1 MEDSLTPTSDAK
13 IANYTYACTSDPVTH
28 LPLPGTYP
36 YQILATDYTSYAV
49 TWMCYQHGS
58 DVDSHYEILWIL
70 TKHRNSMAALADKIA
85 AISALAK
92 LRPPL
97 PAYQTYLGDVN
108 QSGCLAEEE
117 GIRIAN
123 ETSTV

>member
-1 MEDSLTPTSDAK
+1 MIISSTA
-13 IANYTYACTSDPVTH
+13 
-28 LPLPGTYP
+28 
-36 YQILATDYTSYAV
+36 
-49 TWMCYQHGS
+49 
-58 DVDSHYEILWIL
+58 EIQWIL
-70 TKHRNSMAALADKIA
+70 TKHRNSMAALEDKLA